1 MALWRPRSPRAF
13 VYLALCHG
21 GRVNTGEEISN
32 AIYIVGGMLYVNKAK
47 FRSFFAFK
55 ISFFGGGN
63 LLPLLYFMFKGSGPV
78 NTFSTCMSKD
88 VQAL

>member
-1 MALWRPRSPRAF
+1 MALWRPGSPRAF

-47 FRSFFAFK
+47 FRSFFC
-55 ISFFGGGN
+55 IQNLFFGGGE
-63 LLPLLYFMFKGSGPV
+63 FTAIIIFHV
-78 NTFSTCMSKD
+78 
-88 VQAL
+88 